1 MLDEEWK
8 RISFAFQDWLK
19 QDNFTVNRQ
28 QKTRLEEFMKQYPI
42 TGRLEKEIKE
52 RLMATVS

>member
-42 TGRLEKEIKE
+42 TGRIEKEIKE
-52 RLMATVS
+52 RLMAEVS